1 MIYLAHSSVE
11 IREASVDRLAAS
23 NFNSAKEV
31 SSVAQVAN
39 ANNSKAE
46 KIKRSLRLRRLQVS
60 LRQQM

>member
-1 MIYLAHSSVE
+1 MTYLAHSLVE
-11 IREASVDRLAAS
+11 IRAASVDRLAAS
-23 NFNSAKEV
+23 NLTSVRAV

-46 KIKRSLRLRRLQVS
+46 KLKRSQRLRRLRVS